1 MNDKNVLDIINSAV
15 IEQLSNVHTCLIS
28 KVSKINTNTIDCL
41 PIINRVLPDNTEV
54 QLPEFKEV
62 PLITLQGSDLNYIHM
77 PVSIGDYALLLI
89 NERCFDNWYRGQ
101 DLVAPL
107 KQRMLDYSDAFAI
120 VGINPLSKA
129 ITIPVDART
138 WQIGHTYQEGDWEHS
153 GDLLETGDTIQAV
166 ASKTGLTINV
176 SGGECT

>member
-166 ASKTGLTINV
+166 ASTTGLTINV